1 MKDNNEYK
9 DKALRATIERKTR
22 TLEESRLSDD
32 FVEQLMQ
39 RIEAEEKIA
48 RKQPQSLWLRIV
60 SNVSTVAAVLLIAY
74 FITLHLPSSTKT
86 EQFDTYY
93 NIASLPKSSTLE
105 QVYTSHR
112 GQKKSNQ
119 LRYTHFRR
127 MIYENK

>member
-9 DKALRATIERKTR
+9 DKALRVAIERKVR
-22 TLEESRLSDD
+22 TPEESMLSDD

-39 RIEAEEKIA
+39 RIEAEEKTSK
-48 RKQPQSLWLRIV
+48 KQPQSLWLRIV
-60 SNVSTVAAVLLIAY
+60 SNVSTVAAVLLVAF
-74 FITLHLPSSTKT
+74 FITLHLPSSEKT
-86 EQFDTYY
+86 EQSYTYY

-119 LRYTHFRR
+119 LSYTHFKR

>member
-9 DKALRATIERKTR
+9 DKALRVAIERKTK

-39 RIEAEEKIA
+39 RIEAEEKTA

-60 SNVSTVAAVLLIAY
+60 SNVSTVAAVLLVAY

-86 EQFDTYY
+86 EQSYTYY

-112 GQKKSNQ
+112 GQKKSYQ
-119 LRYTHFRR
+119 LSYTHFRR

>member
-9 DKALRATIERKTR
+9 DKALRVAIERNTK
-22 TLEESRLSDD
+22 TLEESRISDD

-39 RIEAEEKIA
+39 RIEAEEKNA

-60 SNVSTVAAVLLIAY
+60 SNVSTVAAVLLVAY

-86 EQFDTYY
+86 EQSYTYY

-119 LRYTHFRR
+119 LSYTQFRR

>member
-9 DKALRATIERKTR
+9 DKALRVAIERKTK

-39 RIEAEEKIA
+39 RIEAEEKTA

-60 SNVSTVAAVLLIAY
+60 SNVSTVAAVLLVAY

-86 EQFDTYY
+86 EKSYTYY

-112 GQKKSNQ
+112 GQKKDHQ
-119 LRYTHFRR
+119 LSYTHFKR

>member
-1 MKDNNEYK
+1 MKDNDEYK
-9 DKALRATIERKTR
+9 DKALRVAIERKMR

-39 RIEAEEKIA
+39 RIEAEEKTA

-60 SNVSTVAAVLLIAY
+60 SNVSTVAAVLLVAY

-86 EQFDTYY
+86 EQSYTYY

>member
-9 DKALRATIERKTR
+9 DKALRVAIERKTK
-22 TLEESRLSDD
+22 TLEESRFSDD

-39 RIEAEEKIA
+39 RIEAVEKTSK
-48 RKQPQSLWLRIV
+48 KQPQSLWLRIV
-60 SNVSTVAAVLLIAY
+60 SNVSTVAAVMLVAY

>member
-9 DKALRATIERKTR
+9 DKALRVAIERKVR
-22 TLEESRLSDD
+22 TIEESMLSDD

-39 RIEAEEKIA
+39 RIEAEEKTA

-60 SNVSTVAAVLLIAY
+60 SNVSTIAAVLLVAF
-74 FITLHLPSSTKT
+74 FITLHLPSSEKT
-86 EQFDTYY
+86 EQSYTYY

-119 LRYTHFRR
+119 LSYTQFKR

>member
-1 MKDNNEYK
+1 MKDANEYK
-9 DKALRATIERKTR
+9 DKALRAVIARKMRTIEEPT
-22 TLEESRLSDD
+22 LSDD
-32 FVEQLMQ
+32 FVERLMQ
-39 RIEAEEKIA
+39 RVEAEEKTA

-60 SNVSTVAAVLLIAY
+60 SNVSTVAAVLLVAY

-86 EQFDTYY
+86 EQSYTYY

-112 GQKKSNQ
+112 GQKKSYQ
-119 LRYTHFRR
+119 LSYTHFKR

>member
-9 DKALRATIERKTR
+9 DKALRVTIKCKMR
-22 TLEESRLSDD
+22 TIEESRISDD
-32 FVEQLMQ
+32 FIERLMQ
-39 RIEAEEKIA
+39 RIEAEDNAAK
-48 RKQPQSLWLRIV
+48 RLPSSLWLRVV
-60 SNVSTVAAVLLIAY
+60 SRVSAVAAVLLVAF

-86 EQFDTYY
+86 EQSYTYY

-119 LRYTHFRR
+119 LSYTHFKR
-127 MIYENK
+127 MIYESK

>member
-1 MKDNNEYK
+1 MKDANEYK
-9 DKALRATIERKTR
+9 DKALRAVIARKMRTIEEPT
-22 TLEESRLSDD
+22 LSDD
-32 FVEQLMQ
+32 FVERLMQ
-39 RIEAEEKIA
+39 RVEAEEKTA

-60 SNVSTVAAVLLIAY
+60 SNVSTVAAVLLVAY

-86 EQFDTYY
+86 EQSYTYY

-119 LRYTHFRR
+119 LSYTHFKR

>member
-1 MKDNNEYK
+1 MKDANEYK
-9 DKALRATIERKTR
+9 DKALRAVIARKMRTIEEPT
-22 TLEESRLSDD
+22 LSDD
-32 FVEQLMQ
+32 FVERLMQ
-39 RIEAEEKIA
+39 RVEAEEKA
-48 RKQPQSLWLRIV
+48 AERQPSSPWLRVV
-60 SNVSTVAAVLLIAY
+60 SRVSAVAAVLLVAF

-86 EQFDTYY
+86 EQSYTYY

>member
-1 MKDNNEYK
+1 MKDDNEYK
-9 DKALRATIERKTR
+9 DKGLRAVIARKMRTIEEPT
-22 TLEESRLSDD
+22 LSDD
-32 FVEQLMQ
+32 FVERLMQ
-39 RIEAEEKIA
+39 RIEAEEKA
-48 RKQPQSLWLRIV
+48 AERLTSSPWLRVV
-60 SNVSTVAAVLLIAY
+60 SRVSAVAAVLLVAF

-86 EQFDTYY
+86 EQSYTYY

-119 LRYTHFRR
+119 LSYTHFRR

>member
-1 MKDNNEYK
+1 MKDDNEYK
-9 DKALRATIERKTR
+9 DKGLRAVIAHKMRTIEEPT
-22 TLEESRLSDD
+22 LSDD
-32 FVEQLMQ
+32 FVERLMQ
-39 RIEAEEKIA
+39 RVEAEEKA
-48 RKQPQSLWLRIV
+48 AERLPSSPWLRVV
-60 SNVSTVAAVLLIAY
+60 SRVSAVAAVLLVAF

-86 EQFDTYY
+86 EQSYTYY

-119 LRYTHFRR
+119 LSYTHFRR